1 MTWQIKHT
9 ILHSPH
15 RCGSRGFNTLRVVA
29 RVPACLFSPN
39 GENVFGENGKLLIRK
54 ENDCTNRQNGCSGR
68 KINCSNR
75 VHRCSN
81 RKSACSKRRIDCS
94 DRLHACSER
103 KNSCSKR
110 FSNALRNTRDA
121 LAIREKLLAFIF
133 KISPADRTAILLM
146 DREGLQFETLSG
158 RDRRDPARSIRVSRT
173 IAECV
178 YKDGM

>member
-54 ENDCTNRQNGCSGR
+54 ENDFPQTGKAFPQTGKTIARTDKTAAVGEKS
-68 KINCSNR
+68 IA
-75 VHRCSN
+75 VTEFIAAVTE
-81 RKSACSKRRIDCS
+81 KSACSKRRIDCS

-158 RDRRDPARSIRVSRT
+158 R
-173 IAECV
+173 
-178 YKDGM
+178 